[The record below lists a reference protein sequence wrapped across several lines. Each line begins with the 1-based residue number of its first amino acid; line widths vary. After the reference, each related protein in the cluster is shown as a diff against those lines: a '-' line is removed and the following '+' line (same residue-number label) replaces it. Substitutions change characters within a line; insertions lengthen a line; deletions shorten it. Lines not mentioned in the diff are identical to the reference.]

1 MRQYWFKLQDRERRT
16 VLLGVTVLAVAV
28 VYMLFSRS
36 LEERNVLQQKR
47 EELLARELWLN
58 EQADLL
64 AQLDSVCA
72 GVQPLQQEPEVLLR
86 QLAQQAK
93 VDIVQLTVSDNLHTL
108 NLGGEGNDVLLLVQQ
123 SMCQGLALESIT
135 LLLTESAR
143 SEPESDS
150 SESTL
155 QIRGGK
161 ALVQARMELRH
172 ER

>member
-1 MRQYWFKLQDRERRT
+1 MRQNWLKLQDRERRT
-16 VLLGVTVLAVAV
+16 VLLGAAVLAVAV
-28 VYMLFSRS
+28 VYMLFSQR
-36 LEERNVLQQKR
+36 LEERNALQQQR
-47 EELLARELWLN
+47 EALLAQDLWLN

-72 GVQPLQQEPEVLLR
+72 GVRPLQQEPEALLR
-86 QLAQQAK
+86 LLAQRAK
-93 VDIVQLTVSDNLHTL
+93 VDIVQLTVSDNRHTL
-108 NLGGEGNDVLLLVQQ
+108 NLSGEGNDVLLLAQQ

-135 LLLTESAR
+135 LLLTENTGE
-143 SEPESDS
+143 EPESGS

-155 QIRGGK
+155 EARGGK